1 MKKRLIILFFI
12 SISILS
18 CEKNQ
23 VSKREDL
30 NLSFLDKNEIL
41 IATVYNKENKAVNQE
56 LLNNLG
62 KVENFDQVQNLFK
75 QYGISNSVS
84 SKIVIKM
91 KEDYEN
97 LNKFRLA
104 NNNKFTQL
112 TNQGK
117 IDFINEI
124 LDSKPKST
132 ENMILN
138 SVGCSDTFHTGL
150 HRCDRNYGF
159 DKLINFFTLGFQHSM
174 VPISGYVAGEIKAFQ
189 DLLNCQDEVYDKYLT
204 CLTS

>member
-41 IATVYNKENKAVNQE
+41 IAAVFNKENKTVNQE
-56 LLNNLG
+56 LLNKLG
-62 KVENFDQVQNLFK
+62 KVKNFEEVQNLFK
-75 QYGISNSVS
+75 QYNIPNSVS

-97 LNKFRLA
+97 FNKFRLA

-112 TNQGK
+112 TNQEK
-117 IDFINEI
+117 IDFINETI
-124 LDSKPKST
+124 DSKSKSPK
-132 ENMILN
+132 NMVLN
-138 SVGCSDTFHTGL
+138 SVGCSDRFHTGL
-150 HRCDRNYGF
+150 NGCDRNYAF
-159 DKLINFFTLGFQHSM
+159 DKGINLLTAGFANGWI
-174 VPISGYVAGEIKAFQ
+174 PIMNYLAGEAEALQNLF
-189 DLLNCQDEVYDKYLT
+189 NCQDEVYDKYLT